1 MGKAVLFLQIQ
12 LDCMLSLVSAPQ
24 LVPKVVVEKGRNEL
38 VLTSKNLYNSMK
50 KMVVFTH
57 KPYNTELHFLNS
69 EVEILKVVILMSE
82 VI

>member
-1 MGKAVLFLQIQ
+1 
-12 LDCMLSLVSAPQ
+12 
-24 LVPKVVVEKGRNEL
+24 
-38 VLTSKNLYNSMK
+38 MK